1 MTVQQLKYVVAV
13 AEAGSITEA
22 ARQLFLSQPS
32 LSSAIKELEGEIG
45 RPLFLRGRTGIT
57 LTREGMEF
65 LGYARQVLRQMEV
78 LEDRYVAKRPE
89 KVRFGVSAQHYT
101 FAENA
106 FVELVKE
113 YGQDRYE
120 FYYNATGTHQIL
132 EDVKNRIC
140 ELGVIYLSAE
150 NEAALGKVLEEYGLV
165 FVPMFYARPH
175 VFLQKDHPLAGK
187 ARVTLDDLAPYP
199 RLNFVQGAYEAVYY
213 AEELFSAV
221 PADREIR
228 VNDRAEQSGGYQG

>member
-1 MTVQQLKYVVAV
+1 M
-13 AEAGSITEA
+13 
-22 ARQLFLSQPS
+22 
-32 LSSAIKELEGEIG
+32 
-45 RPLFLRGRTGIT
+45 
-57 LTREGMEF
+57 
-65 LGYARQVLRQMEV
+65 
-78 LEDRYVAKRPE
+78 
-89 KVRFGVSAQHYT
+89 SAQHYT

-175 VFLQKDHPLAGK
+175 VFLQKDHPLGGQGPGDAGRPGPLPP
-187 ARVTLDDLAPYP
+187 AELCAGGIRGGVLRRGAVQRGP
-199 RLNFVQGAYEAVYY
+199 RRSRDPGE
-213 AEELFSAV
+213 
-221 PADREIR
+221 
-228 VNDRAEQSGGYQG
+228 

>member
-1 MTVQQLKYVVAV
+1 MTVQQLRYVVAV

-150 NEAALGKVLEEYGLV
+150 NEAALGKVLEEIRPGLC
-165 FVPMFYARPH
+165 AH
-175 VFLQKDHPLAGK
+175 VLCP
-187 ARVTLDDLAPYP
+187 AP
-199 RLNFVQGAYEAVYY
+199 R
-213 AEELFSAV
+213 V
-221 PADREIR
+221 PAKGPP
-228 VNDRAEQSGGYQG
+228 SGGQGPGDAGRPGPLPPAELCAGGIRGGVLRRGAVQRGSRRSRDPGE